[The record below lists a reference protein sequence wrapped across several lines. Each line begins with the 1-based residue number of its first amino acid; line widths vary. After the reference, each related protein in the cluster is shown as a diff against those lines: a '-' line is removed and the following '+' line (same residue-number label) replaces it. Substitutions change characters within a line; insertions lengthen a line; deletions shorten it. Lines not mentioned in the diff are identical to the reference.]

1 MAAKQLVFSEDARR
15 RLQQGIDVV
24 ANAVGT
30 TLGPKG
36 RNVAIDRK
44 FGSPTIT
51 HDGVTVAK
59 EIELEDPFANMGA
72 QLLKEAATK
81 TNDIAGDGT
90 TTSTV
95 LAHAI
100 VSEGLKNL
108 AAGANPMRLKLGI
121 SRGVE
126 TVVAALRKMSQK
138 IDTKEEIASVATNSA
153 ADPEIGKLIAD
164 VMDKVGKDGVIT
176 VEESKSMQFETEYVE
191 GMQFDRGYISAYFI
205 TDSEHMEAVIPEPY
219 ILIYDKKISAAQDI
233 VPVLE
238 KLVQIG
244 KRDLVII
251 AEDIDGEAL
260 ATLVLNKLRGM
271 LNVLA
276 VKAPGFG
283 DRRKAMM
290 QDIATLTGGQLISE
304 ETGRKLETTTLQD
317 LGKAEKVVSDKDN
330 TTIVGGKGDTAQ
342 IKGRIEQIRVEID
355 KSTSDYDKEKLQE
368 RLAKLSGG
376 VAIIRV
382 GAATETELK
391 EKKHRVEDALSATRA
406 AIEEGIVPGGEI
418 VFINAVAALDKVKMD
433 GEDETIG
440 VAIVRKAL
448 EAPIRRL
455 AENAGQDGAVII
467 ENVRRLAKEQNNK
480 HLGYNVI
487 TEEYGDM
494 LKAGVI
500 DPLKVVRGALENA
513 ASIAAMILTTECL
526 VTDVPEKEKPGPAMP
541 SRRWNGLL
549 NQLCLR
555 QGHGDA
561 VPLFHLIGIIL
572 NNGQTSKPSHPRFL
586 EPLPD
591 FGPQRLW
598 GTRRCESDTRHPY
611 IPRPP
616 QHRLPHQSRWQFP
629 SMAKAS
635 PFRNSS
641 RNWHA
646 ISRPKPLWATPPVWK
661 QPRKPSAMNLLI
673 FFSWHRLRLPKGIL
687 WMMPLY
693 RAALIV
699 WQPKRGVPL
708 RWQPGK
714 PPTGIQMQPSGRICG
729 ARWLLHICATR
740 SRLPSLVPPNRFT

>member
-15 RLQQGIDVV
+15 RLQQGIDMV

-36 RNVAIDRK
+36 RNVALDRK

-100 VSEGLKNL
+100 VTEGLKTL

-121 SRGVE
+121 EQGVDA
-126 TVVAALRKMSQK
+126 VVASLRKMSQK

-153 ADPEIGKLIAD
+153 ADTEIGKLIAD

-176 VEESKSMQFETEYVE
+176 VEESKSLQFETEYVE
-191 GMQFDRGYISAYFI
+191 GMQFDRGYSSSYFI
-205 TDSEHMEAVIPEPY
+205 TDSEHMETVINEPY
-219 ILIYDKKISAAQDI
+219 ILIYDKKISAAADI
-233 VPVLE
+233 VPLLE

-251 AEDIDGEAL
+251 AEDVDGEAL

-271 LNVLA
+271 LNVVA

-290 QDIATLTGGQLISE
+290 QDISVLTGGQMISD
-304 ETGRKLETTTLQD
+304 ETGRKLETTTLED
-317 LGKAEKVVSDKDN
+317 LGKAEKVVCDKDN
-330 TTIVGGKGDTAQ
+330 TTIVGGKGDSAQ

-418 VFINAVAALDKVKMD
+418 VFINAMASLDKVKMD

-440 VAIVRKAL
+440 VNIVRKAL
-448 EAPIRRL
+448 EAPIRKL
-455 AENAGQDGAVII
+455 AQNAGQDGAVII
-467 ENVRRLAKEQNNK
+467 ENVRRMAKEQSNK
-480 HLGYNVI
+480 HIGYNVI
-487 TEEYGDM
+487 TGEYTDM

-526 VTDVPEKEKPGPAMP
+526 ITDVPEKEKPGPAMP
-541 SRRWNGLL
+541 
-549 NQLCLR
+549 
-555 QGHGDA
+555 
-561 VPLFHLIGIIL
+561 
-572 NNGQTSKPSHPRFL
+572 
-586 EPLPD
+586 
-591 FGPQRLW
+591 
-598 GTRRCESDTRHPY
+598 
-611 IPRPP
+611 
-616 QHRLPHQSRWQFP
+616 
-629 SMAKAS
+629 
-635 PFRNSS
+635 
-641 RNWHA
+641 
-646 ISRPKPLWATPPVWK
+646 
-661 QPRKPSAMNLLI
+661 
-673 FFSWHRLRLPKGIL
+673 
-687 WMMPLY
+687 
-693 RAALIV
+693 
-699 WQPKRGVPL
+699 
-708 RWQPGK
+708 PG
-714 PPTGIQMQPSGRICG
+714 GGMDY
-729 ARWLLHICATR
+729 
-740 SRLPSLVPPNRFT
+740 